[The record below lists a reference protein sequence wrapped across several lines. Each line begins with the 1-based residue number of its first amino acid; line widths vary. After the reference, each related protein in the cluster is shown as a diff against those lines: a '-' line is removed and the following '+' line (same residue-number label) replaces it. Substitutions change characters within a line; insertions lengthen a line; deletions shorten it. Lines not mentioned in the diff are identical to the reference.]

1 MKYFK
6 KILKSF
12 LFAAGSIIILTFL
25 FTVLNYFDIINGK
38 VMSIAKVI
46 IPLFSLALGGFIMS
60 KNANKNGWLE
70 GAKIG
75 LIIILLIAIGNLIF
89 NQGINTKDFIFYAL
103 LLISAIFGS
112 MFGINMK
119 KETK

>member
-46 IPLFSLALGGFIMS
+46 IPLFSLALGGFIMG

>member
-46 IPLFSLALGGFIMS
+46 IPLFSLALGGFIMG

-75 LIIILLIAIGNLIF
+75 FIIILLIAIGNLIF
-89 NQGINTKDFIFYAL
+89 SQSISSKDFIFYAL

>member
-1 MKYFK
+1 
-6 KILKSF
+6 
-12 LFAAGSIIILTFL
+12 
-25 FTVLNYFDIINGK
+25 
-38 VMSIAKVI
+38 MSIAKVI
-46 IPLFSLALGGFIMS
+46 IPLFSLALGGFIMG

>member
-1 MKYFK
+1 MKYLK

-12 LFAAGSIIILTFL
+12 LFTISSVIILTFL
-25 FTVLNYFDIINGK
+25 FTLLNYFDIIGSKIMN
-38 VMSIAKVI
+38 IAKVI
-46 IPLFSLALGGFIMS
+46 IPLFSLALGGFVIG

-70 GAKIG
+70 GIKIG
-75 LIIILLIAIGNLIF
+75 IIIIVLISIGNLIF
-89 NQGINTKDFIFYAL
+89 GQNINGKDFIFYAL

-119 KETK
+119 KES